1 MEESNKKQKKKRKN
15 SEDLESNLMCG
26 RNPSTCPDKGH
37 AGLGLEGV
45 FYQPLG
51 CDQANRV
58 GFSGF
63 HGNPPAARPPARLVW
78 RGGTGFTGWATPG
91 TAFLFLATVARDSG
105 DGREMATLKPIVSWL
120 WMRASKVSVAG
131 ANRRCF
137 DEHRDARLLPRAPG
151 GCMAAFLSHFIM
163 NLECFFSSLVLLH
176 FFPN

>member
-1 MEESNKKQKKKRKN
+1 MRKREEINLKKKKGIKNPEKNPCRESREWRSQTKNKKKKRKN

-63 HGNPPAARPPARLVW
+63 HGNPPAGRPPARPPGLKGW
-78 RGGTGFTGWATPG
+78 NWFHGLSNARHGFS
-91 TAFLFLATVARDSG
+91 LSG
-105 DGREMATLKPIVSWL
+105 DRS
-120 WMRASKVSVAG
+120 AG
-131 ANRRCF
+131 
-137 DEHRDARLLPRAPG
+137 
-151 GCMAAFLSHFIM
+151 
-163 NLECFFSSLVLLH
+163 
-176 FFPN
+176 